1 MQPVISYLRV
11 STSGQGKSGLGLE
24 AQRTAIARF
33 AEAEGFD
40 ITAEFVEVETGK
52 GADALSR
59 RPQLDK
65 ALAAAKKAR
74 CSIVVAKLDR
84 LSRDVAFISNLMVK
98 RVPFIVAELGSNV
111 DPFVLHLFAAVA
123 EHERAAI
130 SKRTR
135 AALAAAKERGV
146 KLGGPKLVEAQR
158 RSLEV
163 RMAQADAFA
172 ANILPIIRDI
182 QASGIKSLRQIAV
195 ALNARGIASARGGT
209 WTAVQVKDIRN
220 REGRLQSI
228 SRSPAADEPQ
238 TAKDAEAGSR
248 TPLGS
253 RW

>member
-1 MQPVISYLRV
+1 MQPIISYLRV

-24 AQRTAIARF
+24 AQRQAIAHF
-33 AEAEGFD
+33 SEAEGFD
-40 ITAEFVEVETGK
+40 INAEFVEVETGK

-59 RPQLDK
+59 RPQLAK
-65 ALAAAKKAR
+65 ALASAKKTG

-84 LSRDVAFISNLMVK
+84 LSRDVAFISGLMAR
-98 RVPFIVAELGSNV
+98 RVPFIVAELGPNV

-123 EHERAAI
+123 EHERAVI

-135 AALAAAKERGV
+135 AALTAAKERGV

-158 RSLEV
+158 RSMEV

-182 QASGIKSLRQIAV
+182 QASGVQSLRQIAV

-209 WTAVQVKDIRN
+209 WTAVQVKDIKN
-220 REGRLQSI
+220 REDRLKADT
-228 SRSPAADEPQ
+228 RSPGADEPQ
-238 TAKDAEAGSR
+238 TATDGDAGSR